1 MIVLGLKPI
10 SEKPMRKT
18 RRIRT
23 TTKTRAKKVAR
34 LYHFEPQT
42 VDQIEFLGQLFGGKE
57 KGIAAAVDMAAS
69 VLKGEKSELQ
79 ISIK

>member
-1 MIVLGLKPI
+1 
-10 SEKPMRKT
+10 MRKT
-18 RRIRT
+18 RRTRT
-23 TTKTRAKKVAR
+23 TTKTSAKKVAR

-42 VDQIEFLGQLFGGKE
+42 VGQIEFLGQLFGGKE
-57 KGIAAAVDMAAS
+57 KGIAAAVDMTAR